1 MQQINPDLP
10 EMGSAGK
17 RSSGA
22 AKNFERSSGKGA
34 LAGR

>member
-22 AKNFERSSGKGA
+22 VKNFEGSSGQ
-34 LAGR
+34 RRTCW